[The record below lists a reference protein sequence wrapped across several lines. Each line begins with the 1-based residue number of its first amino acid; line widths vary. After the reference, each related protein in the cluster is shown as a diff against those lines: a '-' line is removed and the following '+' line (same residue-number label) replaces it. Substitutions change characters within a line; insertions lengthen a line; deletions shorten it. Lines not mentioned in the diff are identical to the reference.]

1 MPRRLG
7 SKELVS
13 PLMDEGPPVTGKTD
27 GEEDPGVSP
36 VLPFTAPL
44 PGTPFTFP
52 KDPPGQGTHLGLGG
66 VGDSSLGSGGLKHPW
81 IQGSSIISPSH
92 VSLAGD

>member
-27 GEEDPGVSP
+27 GEEDRSN
-36 VLPFTAPL
+36 
-44 PGTPFTFP
+44 
-52 KDPPGQGTHLGLGG
+52 KIYC
-66 VGDSSLGSGGLKHPW
+66 VGAGKGSSLP
-81 IQGSSIISPSH
+81 
-92 VSLAGD
+92 